1 MQPPQ
6 PSERSIT
13 FAVYL
18 GAISQL
24 VRAVLWPL
32 ATIIVAAKVDAIPFP

>member
-6 PSERSIT
+6 PSERSVT

-18 GAISQL
+18 GAITQL
-24 VRAVLWPL
+24 IRAVLWPL
-32 ATIIVAAKVDAIPFP
+32 AAIVVSANVDAVPFP